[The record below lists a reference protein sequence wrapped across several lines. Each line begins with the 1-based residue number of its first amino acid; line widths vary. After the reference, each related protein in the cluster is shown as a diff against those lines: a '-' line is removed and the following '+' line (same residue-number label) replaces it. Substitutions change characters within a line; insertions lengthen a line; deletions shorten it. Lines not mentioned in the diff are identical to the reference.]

1 MTLDLERVRLQA
13 RRGGY
18 VSPSDALAL
27 LGMLEEAESR
37 LEATA
42 RDLAGAEA
50 ALLRVA
56 REGAYPKPVPNTVSS
71 AGWPTAPN
79 THFEVSAGTHIKVPA
94 SHGMVP
100 GSHERPGGPLCRC
113 GGAWLTWANGCLQEA
128 RSDG

>member
-13 RRGGY
+13 RRGGC

-71 AGWPTAPN
+71 AGWPAAPS
-79 THFEVSAGTHIKVPA
+79 THFEVSA